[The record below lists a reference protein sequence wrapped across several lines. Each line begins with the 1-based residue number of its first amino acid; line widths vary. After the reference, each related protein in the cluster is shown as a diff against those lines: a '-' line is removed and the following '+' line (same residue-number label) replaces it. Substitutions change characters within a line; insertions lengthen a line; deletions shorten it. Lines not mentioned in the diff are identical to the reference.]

1 MWEQTRK
8 KIEQL
13 DLLDKQRQVFGA
25 QSHDYRLYPTLT
37 TEEISQFENWLGAPF
52 PGDLQAFYREVG
64 NGVAG
69 PHYGL
74 LEAGAVT
81 GYRPGEIYTD
91 AAKLRAMSGD
101 GSRESEDGYFEVN
114 KDSITGLMT
123 IIDEGCGHE
132 TCLITTGPR
141 AGEVV
146 HVSIEGYVHE
156 TGKKLIEVYERW
168 LDHELG
174 KFEAVRK
181 MMIDGSTLDEISS
194 TVVEQFRSY
203 DAEDIIVSIADVE
216 KPVEL
221 FGTEHHR
228 IYHGASQTPWYESV
242 LRKWRETQI
251 RE

>member
-1 MWEQTRK
+1 MWGQTRK

-37 TEEISQFENWLGAPF
+37 TEEISLFEHWLGAPF
-52 PGDLQAFYREVG
+52 PADLQAFYSEVG

-81 GYRPGEIYTD
+81 GYRPAEIYTD
-91 AAKLRAMSGD
+91 AGKLRALGGD
-101 GSRESEDGYFEVN
+101 DRSEREDGYFEVN
-114 KDSITGLMT
+114 KDYITGLIT

-146 HVSIEGYVHE
+146 HVSLEGYVHE
-156 TGKKLIEVYERW
+156 TGKNLIETYEHW

-174 KFEAVRK
+174 KFETVRK
-181 MMIDGSTLDEISS
+181 MMIDGSPLDEISS
-194 TVVEQFRSY
+194 VVVEQFGSH
-203 DAEDIIVSIADVE
+203 DAEDIVVSIADERVA
-216 KPVEL
+216 
-221 FGTEHHR
+221 
-228 IYHGASQTPWYESV
+228 ISV
-242 LRKWRETQI
+242 SDFRD
-251 RE
+251 